1 MITDYPPK
9 CTQIICNPAL
19 ECCGVGSLHMLTAFV
34 SLFNHRYFP
43 WQSVQ
48 GHLENQYVS
57 ISLNLLLGCRIVS
70 AEHCCFTIGIIL
82 SVDLRFIHLQV
93 LFDRISCCWKM
104 LH

>member
-1 MITDYPPK
+1 MITDYPPP

-19 ECCGVGSLHMLTAFV
+19 ECRGAGSLRLLTAFV
-34 SLFNHRYFP
+34 SLFNHSYFL

-48 GHLENQYVS
+48 GHLENLNVS
-57 ISLNLLLGCRIVS
+57 ISLNLVLGCRIVR

-82 SVDLRFIHLQV
+82 SVYLYFIHLQL
-93 LFDRISCCWKM
+93 LFDRISCCRMM